1 MKMHLRT
8 MIIIAPL
15 FLKGS
20 GKWFFYLT
28 AEDSKTMQN

>member
-1 MKMHLRT
+1 MEMNLKT

-20 GKWFFYLT
+20 GKWGFFILLQ
-28 AEDSKTMQN
+28 KIR